1 MITEG
6 HGVRLLT
13 RNGSLKYV
21 SEAEVNENAY
31 RENVLGRSHEF
42 YVSLGEYDRGN
53 ERLIMGE
60 YMPALRAKLMEE
72 SQWRPTHR
80 SSESARRGKGPARVT
95 RKAPKAR
102 A

>member
-1 MITEG
+1 MVAEG
-6 HGVRLLT
+6 HGVRLLM

-21 SEAEVNENAY
+21 SQAEVDEHA
-31 RENVLGRSHEF
+31 RRDHIVGRSHDF
-42 YVSLGEYDRGN
+42 MVPLGEYDRGN
-53 ERLIMGE
+53 QRLIMGE
-60 YMPALRAKLMEE
+60 HMPALRAKLMEE